1 MSDYRY
7 RLDRVV
13 STDPRVVMY
22 IGINPSTATDT
33 VDDATVRKW
42 KGFTRLL
49 GAGRFI
55 VGNVFAYRT
64 TDVRR
69 LAYIADPFGP
79 LNLGALRT
87 LMGEAHVLVPCWG
100 DRKKVPH
107 TLRRY
112 IDMVEGELRVEAY
125 ENKKPLLCFGKTL
138 GGDPKHPLMLGY
150 NTTMEAF

>member
-1 MSDYRY
+1 MSEYRY

-13 STDPRVVMY
+13 SNDPRVVMY
-22 IGINPSTATDT
+22 VGINPSTATDT

-42 KGFTRLL
+42 KTFTRLM
-49 GAGRFI
+49 GAGRFV

-64 TDVRR
+64 TDVRK
-69 LAYIADPFGP
+69 LAYVADPFGP

-87 LMGEAHVLVPCWG
+87 LMLEAHVLVPCWG

-112 IDMVEGELRVEAY
+112 IDMVEGELRVAG
-125 ENKKPLLCFGKTL
+125 KPLLCFGRTR

-150 NTTMEAF
+150 NTMMENF